1 VPATRL
7 LVVADSK
14 MLAALAA
21 GLRDGGKFDV
31 LPVPL
36 GDAASAQA
44 AAASADALALFY
56 GAPDK
61 PLPAALQ
68 ALAPKVRER
77 GGRVVAVLQREQTA
91 QRDECFRAGASDL
104 LFMPMPKDQ
113 FLARLVAAVGL
124 SWSPEAGTPAP
135 VSISTRTSTARMEY
149 AAISAAGIE
158 APGELPVKSG
168 ETVRLSW
175 GNFQSWGLVVRGGPS
190 VQIRFA
196 GLAPDEEANIRDWLK
211 NGGRAAA
218 PPAPAPT
225 PAKPAAASP
234 APAAGPPPGFAERKP
249 VKPQTPMAQ
258 TRPPQAPARIA
269 PPVMNRG
276 NGAPAAKPAAPP
288 ARPPPAKPPPAKPP
302 PPPKAE
308 QKQVLPGL
316 FDDAAPAGAESAAAS
331 GPSWPVPADLTETRS
346 AALEFLHGKTVSA
359 DLPPTLAASVKKIAS
374 TLSSGERS
382 ALENAGPESHLAD
395 ALAARISL
403 DAATAEGVVLYGSK
417 GMPTVDAAGVAAL
430 TQLADAAAARLQ
442 QEANAAIG
450 KGQVEQ
456 LQMVTAASAAL
467 SRDLLA
473 FKETAD
479 RLRGVGA
486 APRLGAGGLDPDVV
500 LPGQQP
506 RPRTP
511 TQPGA
516 PVVKAELRD
525 FQGLEAKRSGGK
537 TVFFLIVLAL
547 FIASLSYAFFFARPR
562 SSELSPEAA
571 GPNVVRIEVSGP
583 QALIT
588 VKQAWADNPDV
599 GRLVNL
605 LRSNQIQSALV
616 RLPTGGNVGILDVK
630 TGKLVGRPRPPAAP
644 AK

>member
-1 VPATRL
+1 
-7 LVVADSK
+7 

-44 AAASADALALFY
+44 AATGADALALFY

-77 GGRVVAVLQREQTA
+77 GGRVVAVLQREQAA

-113 FLARLVAAVGL
+113 FLARLVASVGL

-135 VSISTRTSTARMEY
+135 VSVSTRTTTAQMEY

-175 GNFQSWGLVVRGGPS
+175 GTFQSWGLVVRGGPS

-196 GLAPDEEANIRDWLK
+196 GLAPDEEANIREWLK
-211 NGGRAAA
+211 NGGRPMT
-218 PPAPAPT
+218 PPPPAPT
-225 PAKPAAASP
+225 PAKPAAAS
-234 APAAGPPPGFAERKP
+234 AVPAAGPPPGFAERKP

-288 ARPPPAKPPPAKPP
+288 APAVKPPAPMPPPAKPPA
-302 PPPKAE
+302 PPKAE

-316 FDDAAPAGAESAAAS
+316 FDEAAPAGAESAAPS
-331 GPSWPVPADLTETRS
+331 GPSWPVPAELTEIRS
-346 AALEFLHGKTVSA
+346 AALEFLHGKTVPA
-359 DLPPTLAASVKKIAS
+359 GLPPTLAASVKKIAS

-403 DAATAEGVVLYGSK
+403 DAATAEGVFLYGSK
-417 GMPTVDAAGVAAL
+417 GMPTIDAAGVAAL

-442 QEANAAIG
+442 QEANTAIG

-467 SRDLLA
+467 SRDLLT

-486 APRLGAGGLDPDVV
+486 APRLSAGGLDPDVV

-506 RPRTP
+506 RPRMT

-525 FQGLEAKRSGGK
+525 FQGLEAKSSGGK
-537 TVFFLIVLAL
+537 TVFFVVILAL
-547 FIASLSYAFFFARPR
+547 FIASLSYAFFFALPR
-562 SSELSPEAA
+562 SSEITAEAA

-583 QALIT
+583 QAMVT
-588 VKQAWADNPDV
+588 VKQAWADNPEV
-599 GRLVNL
+599 GKLVNL

-616 RLPTGGNVGILDVK
+616 RLPSGANVGIIDVRS
-630 TGKLVGRPRPPAAP
+630 GKLVGRPSGSPAP